1 MEHPKTCRIHVGSLR
16 DSAGI
21 GVHKLM
27 DRLQKER
34 LRKGLGIAFL
44 LLTLPTI
51 AYASAEVSSGPTLPI
66 RPSRPPL
73 VSYTPPVGD
82 PLVEQTLRNRLTLA
96 RHREHLIEEAQRKH
110 RAWVRKQRHIEWV
123 KEQQAKKAAAAAELA
138 RQQAAAEAAREAAE
152 QAAEQAAQEAI
163 VRQPSYTP
171 PPVPA
176 SSGADWYAIA
186 ACESGG
192 NWSINTGNGFWG
204 GLQFTPQTWFAYG
217 GGPFSGSGPF
227 PYSAGTQIAVAERVL
242 DGQGPNAWP
251 NCFQWL

>member
-1 MEHPKTCRIHVGSLR
+1 
-16 DSAGI
+16 
-21 GVHKLM
+21 M

-51 AYASAEVSSGPTLPI
+51 AYASAEVSSGPALTP

-82 PLVEQTLRNRLTLA
+82 PLVEQTLRNELTLA

-123 KEQQAKKAAAAAELA
+123 REQQAKKAAAAARAAEL
-138 RQQAAAEAAREAAE
+138 RQRAAAEAAAQEAAE
-152 QAAEQAAQEAI
+152 EATQATVQ
-163 VRQPSYTP
+163 QPSYTP
-171 PPVPA
+171 APVPA

-227 PYSAGTQIAVAERVL
+227 PYSATTQIAVAERVL

>member
-1 MEHPKTCRIHVGSLR
+1 ML
-16 DSAGI
+16 
-21 GVHKLM
+21 KLM
-27 DRLQKER
+27 DKLQKDR

-51 AYASAEVSSGPTLPI
+51 AYASAEVSSGPTPTLS
-66 RPSRPPL
+66 PSRPPL
-73 VSYTPPVGD
+73 VSYTPPVAE

-123 KEQQAKKAAAAAELA
+123 KEQRAKKAAAEARAAELA
-138 RQQAAAEAAREAAE
+138 RQRAEA
-152 QAAEQAAQEAI
+152 AAQEATEAAQEATEAAQQEAT
-163 VRQPSYTP
+163 VDQPSYTP

-204 GLQFTPQTWFAYG
+204 GLQFTPQTWFAFG